1 MVERDGTCGRL
12 GAASELS
19 VARRFSQIA
28 THRRNHAQE
37 DFTCDCYC
45 DRSGVAVLWAQ
56 QKKALEVY
64 FVDVEGGQSTLF
76 VSPSGQSLLVDT
88 GWAGARD
95 AGRIAGVAK
104 LAGVSQID
112 YLVLTHYHGDHA
124 GGVVELAGLIPIKNF
139 VDHGPS
145 QEETRNV
152 PQTYA
157 AYLKVRG
164 EGQHILAK
172 PGDKIPIHGDRRSSD
187 FLGRRNDCQTVAGRG
202 GRLIPCARISCRK
215 MKLWTRSLAVKTSSR
230 WAW

>member
-1 MVERDGTCGRL
+1 MCK
-12 GAASELS
+12 
-19 VARRFSQIA
+19 RFLLAIA
-28 THRRNHAQE
+28 
-37 DFTCDCYC
+37 
-45 DRSGVAVLWAQ
+45 VAVGLASPVMWAQ

-95 AGRIAGVAK
+95 ASRIASVAK

-124 GGVVELAGLIPIKNF
+124 GGVVDLASRIPINHF

-157 AYLKVRG
+157 
-164 EGQHILAK
+164 
-172 PGDKIPIHGDRRSSD
+172 DRKS
-187 FLGRRNDCQTVAGRG
+187 V
-202 GRLIPCARISCRK
+202 
-215 MKLWTRSLAVKTSSR
+215 
-230 WAW
+230 